1 MSSGREIKAGVGYTI
16 GNIFIKGM
24 VFISLPIFSRL
35 LTTEQFGIYNTYMAY
50 EAILAILLGLGM
62 YSSIKNAKIDYPD
75 KVDVYVSTL
84 LKITL
89 IPLISAIL
97 CAVFA
102 GSLFSDFLGL
112 NRSIL
117 LLLIFQSYG
126 SAMLSISNSRL
137 SLDYNYKKYLGFAA
151 FNTILNVGLSLV
163 LILFIF
169 SDQREFGRIVGSAV
183 PLIIIGIYVFA
194 YYTRKGG
201 NRFEGSMAKYGLS
214 IGLPLIWH
222 YLSQQIQNQ
231 FDRIAITKIV
241 GASATGIYS
250 FAYTVAN
257 ILQVMFYS
265 TENVW
270 SVWMYDQMSK
280 RNYTAIREASKKYI
294 LLISSIAILMLVGSR
309 EVILIMGDKEYWEGA
324 TIFIPILIGIYLL
337 FLYTIPAGIEYYYK
351 KTKYIAIMTAIAAF
365 VNITLNFALIPCF
378 GYIIAA
384 YTTMLSYAVQ
394 FAAHWIISD
403 RVLKNEGAP
412 KIYYISDLMKMF
424 FIVCLAGVA
433 VNYLNP
439 YPVFKYALFTVFF
452 GVLAYVRRDDVRTL
466 ILMLR
471 KRKNT

>member
-1 MSSGREIKAGVGYTI
+1 
-16 GNIFIKGM
+16 
-24 VFISLPIFSRL
+24 
-35 LTTEQFGIYNTYMAY
+35 
-50 EAILAILLGLGM
+50 
-62 YSSIKNAKIDYPD
+62 
-75 KVDVYVSTL
+75 
-84 LKITL
+84 
-89 IPLISAIL
+89 
-97 CAVFA
+97 
-102 GSLFSDFLGL
+102 
-112 NRSIL
+112 
-117 LLLIFQSYG
+117 
-126 SAMLSISNSRL
+126 
-137 SLDYNYKKYLGFAA
+137 
-151 FNTILNVGLSLV
+151 
-163 LILFIF
+163 
-169 SDQREFGRIVGSAV
+169 
-183 PLIIIGIYVFA
+183 
-194 YYTRKGG
+194 
-201 NRFEGSMAKYGLS
+201 
-214 IGLPLIWH
+214 
-222 YLSQQIQNQ
+222 
-231 FDRIAITKIV
+231 
-241 GASATGIYS
+241 
-250 FAYTVAN
+250 
-257 ILQVMFYS
+257 
-265 TENVW
+265 
-270 SVWMYDQMSK
+270 MYDQMSK